1 MSPYNVITMRK
12 LLQGALLLCGAWV
25 LLAGAFPA
33 RAQSNFPSR
42 PIKMYVPFPP
52 GGGIDVTARIFADK
66 ASEILGQQI
75 AIINQGGGG
84 GAIATDTVVRADPD
98 GYTLLYHSVTGIVHA
113 AVTPDLPYDWLR
125 DLAPVSLVTRFAPV
139 MIVTPALPVKDMKD
153 FIALLKANPG
163 KYSYG
168 SSGTGTAVHLI
179 TELFKEKA
187 GVDILHVP
195 YRGTVAVL
203 PDLISGRVVMMID
216 GVPAETNNIRNGTVR
231 ALAVTT
237 AARSPSLPDVP
248 TMREEGVDY
257 EAPFW
262 TGLYAPIKTPKEI
275 IDKLSAAANKAM
287 QDPAVIK
294 RLADIGTE
302 SVGSSPAGLDA
313 DTRAQFALYRK
324 LVKDN
329 PSLLNGQ

>member
-1 MSPYNVITMRK
+1 MRK
-12 LLQGALLLCGAWV
+12 LLQGALLLCGAWM
-25 LLAGAFPA
+25 LLAGTLPA
-33 RAQSNFPSR
+33 RAQSDYPSR

-84 GAIATDTVVRADPD
+84 GAIATDAVARAEPD

-113 AVTPDLPYDWLR
+113 SVTPDLPYDWLR
-125 DLAPVSLVTRFAPV
+125 DLAPVSLITRFAPV
-139 MIVTPALPVKDMKD
+139 MIVTPSLPVKDMKD

-179 TELFKEKA
+179 TELFKQRA

-203 PDLISGRVVMMID
+203 PDLMSGRVVMMID

-237 AARSPSLPDVP
+237 AERSPSLPDVP
-248 TMREEGVDY
+248 TMREAGVDY

-262 TGLYAPIKTPKEI
+262 TGLYAPIKTPKDI
-275 IDKLSAAANKAM
+275 IDKLSAAAAKAM

-302 SVGSSPAGLDA
+302 AVGSTPATLDA
-313 DTRAQFALYRK
+313 DTRGQFALYRK
-324 LVKDN
+324 LVRDN

>member
-1 MSPYNVITMRK
+1 MRK

-25 LLAGAFPA
+25 VLASMLPA
-33 RAQSNFPSR
+33 RAQSDFPSR

-84 GAIATDTVVRADPD
+84 GAIATDAVVRAEPD

-113 AVTPDLPYDWLR
+113 SVTPDLSYNWLR
-125 DLAPVSLVTRFAPV
+125 DLAPVSLITRFAPV
-139 MIVTPALPVKDMKD
+139 MIVTPSLPAQDMKD

-187 GVDILHVP
+187 GVDIVHVP

-203 PDLISGRVVMMID
+203 PDLMSGRVVMMVD

-248 TMREEGVDY
+248 TMREAGVDY

-275 IDKLSAAANKAM
+275 VDKLSAAANKAM

-302 SVGSSPAGLDA
+302 SIGSTPTVLDA